1 MPGMIDQKYEGYDVF
16 ISGMD
21 FSREEMKRYGE
32 DPGFMKIR
40 AEMSRFLLN
49 LNQSNAAGSAE
60 MQIHH
65 LFVALVHLDNLDREI
80 IISGENE
87 EIIRLEMIHEK
98 IRSLKTLIQGY
109 IKQMENG

>member
-1 MPGMIDQKYEGYDVF
+1 MPRMIDQKYEGSDVL

-21 FSREEMKRYGE
+21 FSMEEMKRYGE

-40 AEMSRFLLN
+40 VEMSRFLLN
-49 LNQSNAAGSAE
+49 LNQSNAAESAE
-60 MQIHH
+60 LQIHH

-80 IISGENE
+80 RISRENE

-98 IRSLKTLIQGY
+98 IRSLKTLIHGY
-109 IKQMENG
+109 IKQMGKG